1 MNFPRVQRHLQS
13 PASPD
18 QLRGRFPEAVLAA
31 RTTLYHSHT
40 AHRGPWWFST
50 TGGGRFD
57 LTGSAGTCYTAETA
71 LLTLLEAWSGIDV
84 VPCPELAGRDISTLA
99 VGKDLRLADA
109 TCNRAIQFGITSEL
123 FTTTDYPL
131 TQQWSRALHD
141 AGFDGI
147 GHWARHNLEQ
157 VDAGIAVFAAGGDRT
172 STDDESTDFTV
183 LGTESLLERPD
194 LWDALETETGIVV
207 LDLPGSL

>member
-1 MNFPRVQRHLQS
+1 MYR
-13 PASPD
+13 
-18 QLRGRFPEAVLAA
+18 
-31 RTTLYHSHT
+31 SHT
-40 AHRGPWWFST
+40 AHRGPWWFSN

-57 LTGSAGTCYTAETA
+57 LTESVGTCYTAETA
-71 LLTLLEAWSGIDV
+71 LLTLLEAWSGIEV
-84 VPCPELAGRDISTLA
+84 IPRPELAGRDISTLA

-109 TCNRAIQFGITSEL
+109 TCNRAIRFGVTSEL

-131 TQQWSRALHD
+131 TQQWAQALHD

-147 GHWARHNLEQ
+147 RYWARHDLQ
-157 VDAGIAVFAAGGDRT
+157 HVDACIAVFAAGGDRT
-172 STDDESTDFTV
+172 STDDEPTDFTV
-183 LGTESLLERPD
+183 LGTENLLERPD